1 MELPRVISYSQTTD
15 FVHASTLGTDS
26 DYTRFGSIGVDFDI
40 SLHETII
47 IKHAFFFGLKMR
59 RDSMTS
65 RIFLMGEIVPANA
78 WSRNIWYIHVFFYLI
93 VVIDWVKYDG

>member
-1 MELPRVISYSQTTD
+1 MYCKPSHVELQSVISYSQTTD

-47 IKHAFFFGLKMR
+47 IKHAFFWFK
-59 RDSMTS
+59 DETS

-78 WSRNIWYIHVFFYLI
+78 WSRNI
-93 VVIDWVKYDG
+93 